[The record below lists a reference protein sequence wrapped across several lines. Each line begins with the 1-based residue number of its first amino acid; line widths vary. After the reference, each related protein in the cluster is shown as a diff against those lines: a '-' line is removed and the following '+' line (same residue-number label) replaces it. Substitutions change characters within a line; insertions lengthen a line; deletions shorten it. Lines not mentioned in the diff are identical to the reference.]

1 MTGSTQRHM
10 VLRMTVAPEDA
21 EPFST
26 IGDAEGFADCE
37 LRGFGFQT
45 IVIGDRILLSKLN
58 GGYFFS
64 IGFEPCRPNAN
75 TERTP

>member
-1 MTGSTQRHM
+1 MPDNANKHM

-37 LRGFGFQT
+37 LGGFGFQT
-45 IVIGDRILLSKLN
+45 TVIGGRIVLFKLN
-58 GGYFFS
+58 GGYFYS
-64 IGFEPCRPNAN
+64 IGFEPCRP
-75 TERTP
+75 PSQPDLP

>member
-1 MTGSTQRHM
+1 MTGISQRHM

-26 IGDAEGFADCE
+26 IGDAEDFADCE
-37 LRGFGFQT
+37 LRGFGFHT
-45 IVIGDRILLSKLN
+45 VAIGGRILLFKLN

-64 IGFEPCRPNAN
+64 IGFEPAPAI
-75 TERTP
+75 PHPDPA

>member
-1 MTGSTQRHM
+1 MPDNANKHM

-26 IGDAEGFADCE
+26 IGDAEDFADCE

-45 IVIGDRILLSKLN
+45 IVLGGRILLFKLN

-64 IGFEPCRPNAN
+64 IGFEPVPAIPHPDP
-75 TERTP
+75 T